1 VRLRGRIEE
10 VSSDYE
16 AAQRRLQIV
25 NRYNE
30 ALQLYN
36 RGEYQRALTNLD
48 EVLGLQPDHEDAKR
62 LRALASRKLTPLTA
76 AEKEQIRKLY
86 LAGMQHFA
94 KDEYA
99 KAITEWEKILEID
112 PTNESVQ
119 RNIEEARQR
128 LRQLENG

>member
-1 VRLRGRIEE
+1 M
-10 VSSDYE
+10 SSDYQ

-48 EVLGLQPDHEDAKR
+48 EVLSLQPDHEDAKR
-62 LRALASRKLTPLTA
+62 LRALANRKLTPLTA

-119 RNIEEARQR
+119 RNIDEAKQR